1 MSKYPEHER
10 MKAVRGESQAIG
22 EFIDWLR
29 SEETPYTIAEWEEW
43 RACEASS
50 NIFARVDKSWHC
62 ENGRKM
68 GGAEHEAEDWGECER
83 CEGTGRVKSDD
94 PRLYPAG
101 IGIEALLARY
111 FDIDLDK
118 INDEKDAM
126 LAEIRKQNEDDN
138 E

>member
-10 MKAVRGESQAIG
+10 MKAVRDKSQAIG

-43 RACEASS
+43 RACEAGDEWVPK
-50 NIFARVDKSWHC
+50 RKQWHC
-62 ENGRKM
+62 VDGRM
-68 GGAEHEAEDWGECER
+68 IGGYDLDEDLGECET
-83 CEGTGRVKSDD
+83 CEGTGRIKPET
-94 PRLYPAG
+94 PRLYPAR

-111 FDIDLDK
+111 YDIDLDK